1 MIQFFKKKYIDI
13 VKYIINQLPFA
24 TEQIIKMLR
33 PEERK
38 EAWKGIILSE
48 ILSRDQIKKFVKN
61 IL

>member
-1 MIQFFKKKYIDI
+1 

-48 ILSRDQIKKFVKN
+48 ILSRD
-61 IL
+61 